1 MPSICVRY
9 GSAIAW
15 VSRAASLRCTMNG
28 ARRSARGARCS
39 YESRMG
45 SFDPCWD
52 AIAENLLKKNGIPAA
67 DQPLD
72 SAFNTVFAR
81 PLLPPFPTLRMK
93 PITSVSAF
101 ILLQIAVLPCCAK
114 SGRRSNPPALEN
126 ISLPSTFNGVNTSLC
141 VMLPLS
147 SCRMRTLRT
156 DILPRIAG
164 PADPPRK
171 ILSKV
176 PYDEK
181 IGGLTLRIMALKGGP
196 FISSFNLLPCMVD
209 MLRSSFD
216 AIWLAP
222 DQQMNLHDNRY
233 LCSENSLTLDVLSHK
248 PPLKTMEYSDLVM
261 LGQML
266 LNFQQGYMLPG
277 IEFQFLSDKQVTGTG
292 SLSYNQAANDLN
304 QE

>member
-1 MPSICVRY
+1 
-9 GSAIAW
+9 
-15 VSRAASLRCTMNG
+15 
-28 ARRSARGARCS
+28 
-39 YESRMG
+39 MG
-45 SFDPCWD
+45 SFNPCRD
-52 AIAENLLKKNGIPAA
+52 GIAENLSKKDGIPAA

-72 SAFNTVFAR
+72 SAFNTLSAR
-81 PLLPPFPTLRMK
+81 PLLPPVLTLRMK

-101 ILLQIAVLPCCAK
+101 ILLQIVVLPCFAK

-141 VMLPLS
+141 VMSPLS
-147 SCRMRTLRT
+147 SCRTRTLRT
-156 DILPRIAG
+156 DILPRITG
-164 PADPPRK
+164 PADPTRK

-181 IGGLTLRIMALKGGP
+181 IGGLTLRITSLKGGP

-209 MLRSSFD
+209 LLSSSFN

-222 DQQMNLHDNRY
+222 DQQMKLHDNRY
-233 LCSENSLTLDVLSHK
+233 WCSENGLTLNVLSIK
-248 PPLKTMEYSDLVM
+248 PPLKAMEYSDLVM
-261 LGQML
+261 LATML

-277 IEFQFLSDKQVTGTG
+277 IEFQFLADGQVTGTG
-292 SLSYNQAANDLN
+292 FLSYNQAANGLN